1 MEPNQV
7 DLFAATVLRGC
18 EEIVHA
24 IEPRL
29 ARQIVGDVGDLNRLD
44 RIDDDVAVVHRVA
57 PADFHLQA
65 RPDADGAADSAAA
78 DAFAQALREDHQPR
92 WIDSSWRR

>member
-1 MEPNQV
+1 VEPNQV
-7 DLFAATVLRGC
+7 DLLAATVLRGC

-24 IEPRL
+24 VKPGL
-29 ARQIVGDVGDLNRLD
+29 TRQIVGDVGELNRLD

-78 DAFAQALREDHQPR
+78 DAFAQAPREDHQR
-92 WIDSSWRR
+92 RSIDSSWRR